1 MTLQRFVFLVLFLM
15 TVVGASAQQSREEL
29 QKKEQELKKELS
41 DLNRQLSETQKN
53 KKLSLNELALIKR
66 KVAMREELVKGINNQ
81 INDLDN
87 TIYLNEM
94 DIYRLRKELDTLRLK
109 YAKSIVFA
117 YKNRGSYEYLNFLFS
132 ARSFND
138 AIKRMTYLKSYR
150 QNRETQAVAIAQSR
164 AMLTQKVDVL
174 NNNKKERVVTLTTQ
188 SQQLKVLQ
196 EDKKAQ
202 DKVVAQLKGQESAIA
217 KQIKDKEKQR
227 VRMQQAVMAIIK
239 REIDEAARKEKIA
252 KQKAADDAKKNAAAA
267 AAKNNNNTDNSAKNN
282 TAANNAAKNNTA
294 VNTAK
299 NNEPIVL
306 AKSGSRPYS
315 PFESTEE
322 GRETSMHF
330 EQNKGRLPWP
340 VDRGNVFIE
349 FGVSTVPGTKLT
361 QKSDGIHIALPEG
374 SVVKS
379 IADGEV
385 SYVGEVNGDQVVM
398 VRHGKYFTVYQQ
410 LSSASVSVGRVVKA
424 GSAIGRSGKS
434 IDGEGSIIFTI
445 NNERGVPLNPDQWLR
460 PRR

>member
-1 MTLQRFVFLVLFLM
+1 MSMQRLVFLVLFTLLF
-15 TVVGASAQQSREEL
+15 VGASAQQSREEL

-66 KVAMREELVKGINNQ
+66 KVAKREELVRGINNQ
-81 INDLDN
+81 INELDN

-94 DIYRLRKELDTLRLK
+94 DIYRLRKELDTLKLK

-117 YKNRGSYEYLNFLFS
+117 YKSRGSYEYLNFLFS
-132 ARSFND
+132 ARNFND
-138 AIKRMTYLKSYR
+138 AIKRMAYLKSYR
-150 QNRETQAVAIAQSR
+150 QNRETQAVAISQSR

-174 NNNKKERVVTLTTQ
+174 NSNKKERLVTLSAQ
-188 SQQLKVLQ
+188 SEQLKVLQ

-202 DKVVAQLKGQESAIA
+202 DKVVAQLKGQESVIA

-239 REIDEAARKEKIA
+239 REIEEAARKDKIA
-252 KQKAADDAKKNAAAA
+252 KQKAIDDAKKNAAAA
-267 AAKNNNNTDNSAKNN
+267 TAKNN
-282 TAANNAAKNNTA
+282 TADNAVKNNTA
-294 VNTAK
+294 ATNSAK

-306 AKSGSRPYS
+306 AKAGSRPYS

-349 FGVSTVPGTKLT
+349 FGVSTVPGTKLK
-361 QKSDGIHIALPEG
+361 QNSDGIHIALPEG
-374 SVVKS
+374 SAVKS

-410 LSSASVSVGRVVKA
+410 LSSASVSVGREVKA
-424 GSAIGRSGKS
+424 GSMLGRSGKS

>member
-1 MTLQRFVFLVLFLM
+1 MLMTLQRFVFLVLFLM

-66 KVAMREELVKGINNQ
+66 KVSKREELVRGINKQ
-81 INDLDN
+81 INELDN

-94 DIYRLRKELDTLRLK
+94 DIYRLRKELDTLKLK

-117 YKNRGSYEYLNFLFS
+117 YKSRGSYEYLNFLFS
-132 ARSFND
+132 ARNFND
-138 AIKRMTYLKSYR
+138 AIKRMAYLKSYR
-150 QNRETQAVAIAQSR
+150 QNRETQAIAIAQSR

-174 NNNKKERVVTLTTQ
+174 NSNKKERMVTLTTQ
-188 SQQLKVLQ
+188 SEQLKVLQ

-202 DKVVAQLKGQESAIA
+202 DKVVAKLKGQESAIA

-239 REIDEAARKEKIA
+239 REIDEAARKDRIA
-252 KQKAADDAKKNAAAA
+252 KQKAIDDAKKKAGAST
-267 AAKNNNNTDNSAKNN
+267 AKNNASD
-282 TAANNAAKNNTA
+282 NAAKNNTST
-294 VNTAK
+294 NSAK

-306 AKSGSRPYS
+306 AKVGSRPYS

-322 GRETSMHF
+322 GRETSIHF
-330 EQNKGRLPWP
+330 EQNRGRLPWP

-374 SVVKS
+374 SAVKS

-410 LSSASVSVGRVVKA
+410 LSSASVSVGKEVKA
-424 GSAIGRSGKS
+424 GSMLGRSGKS

>member
-66 KVAMREELVKGINNQ
+66 KVAKREELVRGINNQ
-81 INDLDN
+81 INELDN
-87 TIYLNEM
+87 TIFTNEV
-94 DIYRLRKELDTLRLK
+94 DIYRLRKELDTLKLK

-117 YKNRGSYEYLNFLFS
+117 YKSRGSYEYLNFLFS
-132 ARSFND
+132 ARNFND
-138 AIKRMTYLKSYR
+138 AIKRMAYLKSYR
-150 QNRETQAVAIAQSR
+150 QNRETQAIAIAQSR
-164 AMLTQKVDVL
+164 TMLTQKVDVL
-174 NNNKKERVVTLTTQ
+174 NSNKKERMVTLTAQ
-188 SQQLKVLQ
+188 SEQLKVLQ

-239 REIDEAARKEKIA
+239 REIEEAARKEKIA
-252 KQKAADDAKKNAAAA
+252 KQKAIDDAKKNAAAA
-267 AAKNNNNTDNSAKNN
+267 TPKNNTTDNSAKNN
-282 TAANNAAKNNTA
+282 TAANS
-294 VNTAK
+294 AK

-306 AKSGSRPYS
+306 TKAGSRPYS

-374 SVVKS
+374 SAVKS

-410 LSSASVSVGRVVKA
+410 LSSASVSVGKVVKA
-424 GSAIGRSGKS
+424 GSMIGRSGKS

-460 PRR
+460 ARR

>member
-66 KVAMREELVKGINNQ
+66 KVSKREELVRGINKQ
-81 INDLDN
+81 INELDN

-94 DIYRLRKELDTLRLK
+94 DIYRLRKELDTLKLK

-117 YKNRGSYEYLNFLFS
+117 YKSRGSYEYLNFLFS
-132 ARSFND
+132 ARNFND
-138 AIKRMTYLKSYR
+138 AIKRMAYLKSYR
-150 QNRETQAVAIAQSR
+150 QNREIQAIAIAQSR

-174 NNNKKERVVTLTTQ
+174 NSNKKERMVTLTTQ
-188 SQQLKVLQ
+188 SEQLKVLQ

-202 DKVVAQLKGQESAIA
+202 DKVVAKLKGQESAIA

-239 REIDEAARKEKIA
+239 REIDEAARKDRIA
-252 KQKAADDAKKNAAAA
+252 KQKAIDDAKKKAGAST
-267 AAKNNNNTDNSAKNN
+267 AKNNNNDNSEKNN
-282 TAANNAAKNNTA
+282 TAANS
-294 VNTAK
+294 AK

-306 AKSGSRPYS
+306 AKVGSRPYS

-322 GRETSMHF
+322 GRETSIHF
-330 EQNKGRLPWP
+330 EQNRGRLPWP

-374 SVVKS
+374 SAVKS

-410 LSSASVSVGRVVKA
+410 LSSASVSVGKEVKA
-424 GSAIGRSGKS
+424 GSMLGRSGKS

>member
-66 KVAMREELVKGINNQ
+66 KVSKREELVRGINKQ
-81 INDLDN
+81 INELDN

-94 DIYRLRKELDTLRLK
+94 DIYRLRKELDTLKLK

-117 YKNRGSYEYLNFLFS
+117 YKSRGSYEYLNFLFS
-132 ARSFND
+132 ARNFND
-138 AIKRMTYLKSYR
+138 AIKRMAYLKSYR
-150 QNRETQAVAIAQSR
+150 QNREIQAIAIAQSR

-174 NNNKKERVVTLTTQ
+174 NSNKKERMVTLTTQ
-188 SQQLKVLQ
+188 SEQLKVLQ

-202 DKVVAQLKGQESAIA
+202 DKVVAKLKGQESAIA

-239 REIDEAARKEKIA
+239 REIDEAARKDRIA
-252 KQKAADDAKKNAAAA
+252 KQKAIDDAKKKAGAST
-267 AAKNNNNTDNSAKNN
+267 AK
-282 TAANNAAKNNTA
+282 NNAAKNNTST
-294 VNTAK
+294 NSAK

-306 AKSGSRPYS
+306 AKVGSRPYS

-322 GRETSMHF
+322 GRETSIHF
-330 EQNKGRLPWP
+330 EQNRGRLPWP

-374 SVVKS
+374 SAVKS

-410 LSSASVSVGRVVKA
+410 LSSASVSVGKEVKA
-424 GSAIGRSGKS
+424 GSMLGRSGKS

>member
-1 MTLQRFVFLVLFLM
+1 MLMTLQRFIFLVLFLM
-15 TVVGASAQQSREEL
+15 TVAGASAQQSREEL

-66 KVAMREELVKGINNQ
+66 KVAKREELVRGINNQ
-81 INDLDN
+81 INELDN
-87 TIYLNEM
+87 TIYLNEL
-94 DIYRLRKELDTLRLK
+94 DIYRLRKELDTLKLK

-117 YKNRGSYEYLNFLFS
+117 YKSRGSYEYLNFLFS
-132 ARSFND
+132 ARNFND
-138 AIKRMTYLKSYR
+138 AVKRMAYLKSYR
-150 QNRETQAVAIAQSR
+150 QNRETQAISIAQSR
-164 AMLTQKVDVL
+164 VMLTQKVDVL
-174 NNNKKERVVTLTTQ
+174 NSNKKERLVTLTAQ
-188 SQQLKVLQ
+188 SEQLKVLQ

-202 DKVVAQLKGQESAIA
+202 DKVVAQLKGQESVIA

-239 REIDEAARKEKIA
+239 REIDEAARKDRIA
-252 KQKAADDAKKNAAAA
+252 KQKAIDDAKKNAAASGS
-267 AAKNNNNTDNSAKNN
+267 KNNTSDNSVKNN
-282 TAANNAAKNNTA
+282 TAANS
-294 VNTAK
+294 AK

-306 AKSGSRPYS
+306 AKAGSRPYS

-330 EQNKGRLPWP
+330 EQNRGRLPWP

-349 FGVSTVPGTKLT
+349 FGVSTVPGTKLK
-361 QKSDGIHIALPEG
+361 QNSDGIHIALPEG
-374 SVVKS
+374 SAVKS

-410 LSSASVSVGRVVKA
+410 LSSASVSVGKEVKA
-424 GSAIGRSGKS
+424 GSMLGRSGKS

>member
-66 KVAMREELVKGINNQ
+66 KVAKREELVRGINNQ
-81 INDLDN
+81 INELDN

-94 DIYRLRKELDTLRLK
+94 DIYRLRKELDTLKLK

-117 YKNRGSYEYLNFLFS
+117 YKSRGSYEYLNFLFS
-132 ARSFND
+132 ARNFND
-138 AIKRMTYLKSYR
+138 AVKRMAYLKSYR

-164 AMLTQKVDVL
+164 NMLTQKVDVL
-174 NNNKKERVVTLTTQ
+174 NSNKKERMVTLTAQ
-188 SQQLKVLQ
+188 SEQLKVLQ

-202 DKVVAQLKGQESAIA
+202 DKVVAQLKGQESVIA

-239 REIDEAARKEKIA
+239 REIDEAARKDRIA
-252 KQKAADDAKKNAAAA
+252 KQKAIDDAKKNAAASA
-267 AAKNNNNTDNSAKNN
+267 SKNNNTDNSTKNNSAVNNAKND
-282 TAANNAAKNNTA
+282 
-294 VNTAK
+294 
-299 NNEPIVL
+299 EPIVL
-306 AKSGSRPYS
+306 AKAGSRPYS

-322 GRETSMHF
+322 GRETSIHF

-349 FGVSTVPGTKLT
+349 FGVSTVPGTKLK
-361 QKSDGIHIALPEG
+361 QNSDGIHIALPEG
-374 SVVKS
+374 SAVKS

-410 LSSASVSVGRVVKA
+410 LSSASVSVGREVKA
-424 GSAIGRSGKS
+424 GSMLGRSGKS

>member
-1 MTLQRFVFLVLFLM
+1 MTLQRFIFLVAFLI
-15 TVVGASAQQSREEL
+15 TVTGASAQQSREEL

-66 KVAMREELVKGINNQ
+66 KVAKREELVRGINNQ
-81 INDLDN
+81 INELDN
-87 TIYLNEM
+87 TIHLNEM
-94 DIYRLRKELDTLRLK
+94 DIYRLRKELDTLKLK

-117 YKNRGSYEYLNFLFS
+117 YKSRGSYEYLNFLFS
-132 ARSFND
+132 ARNFND
-138 AIKRMTYLKSYR
+138 AIKRMAYLKSYR
-150 QNRETQAVAIAQSR
+150 QNRETQAIAIAQSR

-174 NNNKKERVVTLTTQ
+174 NSNKKERLVTLTAQ
-188 SQQLKVLQ
+188 SEQLKVLQ

-239 REIDEAARKEKIA
+239 REIEEAARKDKIA
-252 KQKAADDAKKNAAAA
+252 KQKAIDDAKKNAAAA
-267 AAKNNNNTDNSAKNN
+267 TAKNN
-282 TAANNAAKNNTA
+282 TSDNSVKNNTA
-294 VNTAK
+294 VNSAK

-306 AKSGSRPYS
+306 AKADSRPYS

-374 SVVKS
+374 SAVKS

-410 LSSASVSVGRVVKA
+410 LSSASVSVGKEVKA
-424 GSAIGRSGKS
+424 GSMLGRSGKS

>member
-1 MTLQRFVFLVLFLM
+1 MLMTLQRFTFLVLFLM
-15 TVVGASAQQSREEL
+15 TVAGASAQQSREEL

-66 KVAMREELVKGINNQ
+66 KVAKREELVRSINNQ
-81 INDLDN
+81 INELDN

-94 DIYRLRKELDTLRLK
+94 DIYRLRKELDTLKLK

-117 YKNRGSYEYLNFLFS
+117 YKSRGSYEYLNFLFS
-132 ARSFND
+132 ARNFND
-138 AIKRMTYLKSYR
+138 AIKRMAYLKSYR
-150 QNRETQAVAIAQSR
+150 QNRETQAIAIAQSR
-164 AMLTQKVDVL
+164 NMLTQKVDVL
-174 NNNKKERVVTLTTQ
+174 NSNKKERMVTLTAQ
-188 SQQLKVLQ
+188 SEQLKVLQ

-227 VRMQQAVMAIIK
+227 VRMQQAQMAIIK
-239 REIDEAARKEKIA
+239 REIDEAARKDRIA
-252 KQKAADDAKKNAAAA
+252 KQKAIDDAKKNAAAA
-267 AAKNNNNTDNSAKNN
+267 TAKNNTSDNSAKNN
-282 TAANNAAKNNTA
+282 TAANS
-294 VNTAK
+294 AK

-306 AKSGSRPYS
+306 AKAGSRPYS

-410 LSSASVSVGRVVKA
+410 LSSASVSVGREVKA
-424 GSAIGRSGKS
+424 GSTLGRSGKS

>member
-1 MTLQRFVFLVLFLM
+1 MSMQRFVFLVLFTLLS
-15 TVVGASAQQSREEL
+15 VGALAQQSREEL

-66 KVAMREELVKGINNQ
+66 KVAKREELVRGINNQ
-81 INDLDN
+81 INELDN

-94 DIYRLRKELDTLRLK
+94 DIYRLRKELDTLKLK

-117 YKNRGSYEYLNFLFS
+117 YKSRGSYEYLNFLFS
-132 ARSFND
+132 ARNFND
-138 AIKRMTYLKSYR
+138 AIKRMAYLKSYR
-150 QNRETQAVAIAQSR
+150 QNRETQAVAISQSR

-174 NNNKKERVVTLTTQ
+174 NSNKKERLVTLSAQ
-188 SQQLKVLQ
+188 SEQLKVLQ

-202 DKVVAQLKGQESAIA
+202 DKVVAQLKGQESVIA

-239 REIDEAARKEKIA
+239 REIEEAARKDKIA
-252 KQKAADDAKKNAAAA
+252 KQKAIDDAKKNAAAA
-267 AAKNNNNTDNSAKNN
+267 TPKNN
-282 TAANNAAKNNTA
+282 TSDNAVKNNTA
-294 VNTAK
+294 VTNSAK

-306 AKSGSRPYS
+306 AKAGSRPYS

-322 GRETSMHF
+322 GIETSMHF
-330 EQNKGRLPWP
+330 EQNRGRLPWP

-349 FGVSTVPGTKLT
+349 FGVSTVPGTKLK
-361 QKSDGIHIALPEG
+361 QNSDGIHIALPEG
-374 SVVKS
+374 SAVKS
-379 IADGEV
+379 VADGEV

-410 LSSASVSVGRVVKA
+410 LSSASVSVGKEVKA
-424 GSAIGRSGKS
+424 GSMIGRSGKS
-434 IDGEGSIIFTI
+434 IDGEGCIIFTI

>member
-15 TVVGASAQQSREEL
+15 TVVGTSAQQSREEL

-66 KVAMREELVKGINNQ
+66 KVAKREELVRGINNQ
-81 INDLDN
+81 INELDN

-94 DIYRLRKELDTLRLK
+94 DIYRLRKELDTLKLK

-117 YKNRGSYEYLNFLFS
+117 YKSRGSYEYLNFLFS
-132 ARSFND
+132 ARNFND
-138 AIKRMTYLKSYR
+138 AVKRMAYLKSYR
-150 QNRETQAVAIAQSR
+150 QNRETQAIAISQSR
-164 AMLTQKVDVL
+164 TMLTQKVDVL
-174 NNNKKERVVTLTTQ
+174 NSNKKERMVTLTAQ
-188 SQQLKVLQ
+188 SEQLKVLQ

-202 DKVVAQLKGQESAIA
+202 DKVVAQLKGQESVIA

-239 REIDEAARKEKIA
+239 REIDEAARKDRIA
-252 KQKAADDAKKNAAAA
+252 KQKAIDDAKKNAAASA
-267 AAKNNNNTDNSAKNN
+267 SKNNNNDNAAKNN
-282 TAANNAAKNNTA
+282 TAANS
-294 VNTAK
+294 AK

-306 AKSGSRPYS
+306 AKAGSRPYS

-330 EQNKGRLPWP
+330 EQNRGRLPWP

-349 FGVSTVPGTKLT
+349 FGVSTVPGTKLK
-361 QKSDGIHIALPEG
+361 QNSDGIHIALPEG
-374 SVVKS
+374 SAVKS

-410 LSSASVSVGRVVKA
+410 LSSASVSVGKEVKA
-424 GSAIGRSGKS
+424 GSMLGRSGKS

>member
-66 KVAMREELVKGINNQ
+66 KVAKREELVRSINNQ
-81 INDLDN
+81 INELDN

-94 DIYRLRKELDTLRLK
+94 DIYRLRKELDTLKLK

-117 YKNRGSYEYLNFLFS
+117 YKSRGSYEYLNFLFS
-132 ARSFND
+132 ARNFND
-138 AIKRMTYLKSYR
+138 AIKRMAYLKSYR
-150 QNRETQAVAIAQSR
+150 QNRETQAIAIAQSR

-174 NNNKKERVVTLTTQ
+174 NSNKKERLVTLSAQ
-188 SQQLKVLQ
+188 SEQLKVLQ

-227 VRMQQAVMAIIK
+227 LRMQQAVMAIIK
-239 REIDEAARKEKIA
+239 REIEEAARKDRIA
-252 KQKAADDAKKNAAAA
+252 KQKAIDDAKKNAAASA
-267 AAKNNNNTDNSAKNN
+267 SKNNNND
-282 TAANNAAKNNTA
+282 NAAKNSTA
-294 VNTAK
+294 VNSAK

-306 AKSGSRPYS
+306 AKAGSRPYS

-410 LSSASVSVGRVVKA
+410 LSSASVSVGREVKA
-424 GSAIGRSGKS
+424 GSTLGRSGKS

>member
-150 QNRETQAVAIAQSR
+150 QNRETQAIAIAQSR

-174 NNNKKERVVTLTTQ
+174 NNNKKERVVTLTAQ

-252 KQKAADDAKKNAAAA
+252 KQKAIDDAKKNAAAA
-267 AAKNNNNTDNSAKNN
+267 TAKNNTNTDNSAKNN
-282 TAANNAAKNNTA
+282 TA
-294 VNTAK
+294 VNSAK

-306 AKSGSRPYS
+306 TKSGSRPYS

-410 LSSASVSVGRVVKA
+410 LSSASVSVGKVVKA
-424 GSAIGRSGKS
+424 GSMIGRSGKS

-460 PRR
+460 ARR

>member
-1 MTLQRFVFLVLFLM
+1 MPLQRFVFLVLFLM
-15 TVVGASAQQSREEL
+15 TVAGASAQQSREEL

-66 KVAMREELVKGINNQ
+66 KVAKREELVRGINNQ
-81 INDLDN
+81 INELDN
-87 TIYLNEM
+87 TIYLNEL
-94 DIYRLRKELDTLRLK
+94 DIYRLRKELDTLKLK

-117 YKNRGSYEYLNFLFS
+117 YKSRGSYEYLNFLFS
-132 ARSFND
+132 ARNFND
-138 AIKRMTYLKSYR
+138 AVKRMAYLKSYR
-150 QNRETQAVAIAQSR
+150 QNRETQAIAIAQSR
-164 AMLTQKVDVL
+164 TMLTQKVDVL
-174 NNNKKERVVTLTTQ
+174 NSNKKERMVTLTAQ
-188 SQQLKVLQ
+188 SEQLKVLQ

-202 DKVVAQLKGQESAIA
+202 DKVVAQLKGQESVIA

-239 REIDEAARKEKIA
+239 REIDEAARKDRIA
-252 KQKAADDAKKNAAAA
+252 KQKAIDDAKKNTAASASKNNSTDNTVKNNAAA
-267 AAKNNNNTDNSAKNN
+267 NSAKND
-282 TAANNAAKNNTA
+282 
-294 VNTAK
+294 
-299 NNEPIVL
+299 EPIVL
-306 AKSGSRPYS
+306 AKAGSRPYS

-349 FGVSTVPGTKLT
+349 FGVSTVPGTKLK
-361 QKSDGIHIALPEG
+361 QNSDGIHIALPEG
-374 SVVKS
+374 SAVKS

-410 LSSASVSVGRVVKA
+410 LSSASVSVGKEVKA
-424 GSAIGRSGKS
+424 GSMLGRSGKS

>member
-1 MTLQRFVFLVLFLM
+1 MTLQRFIFLVAFLI
-15 TVVGASAQQSREEL
+15 TVTGAFAQQSREEL

-66 KVAMREELVKGINNQ
+66 KVAKREELVRGIYNQ
-81 INDLDN
+81 INELDN
-87 TIYLNEM
+87 TIHLNEM
-94 DIYRLRKELDTLRLK
+94 DIYRLRKELDTLKLK

-117 YKNRGSYEYLNFLFS
+117 YKSRGSYEYLNFLFS
-132 ARSFND
+132 ARNFND
-138 AIKRMTYLKSYR
+138 AIKRMAYLKSYR
-150 QNRETQAVAIAQSR
+150 QNRETQAIAIAQSR

-174 NNNKKERVVTLTTQ
+174 NSNKKERLVTLTAQ
-188 SQQLKVLQ
+188 SEQLKVLQ

-239 REIDEAARKEKIA
+239 REIDEAARKDRIA
-252 KQKAADDAKKNAAAA
+252 KQKAIDDAKKNAAAA
-267 AAKNNNNTDNSAKNN
+267 TAKNN
-282 TAANNAAKNNTA
+282 TSDNSVKNNTA
-294 VNTAK
+294 VNSAK

-306 AKSGSRPYS
+306 AKADSRPYS

-374 SVVKS
+374 SAVKS

-410 LSSASVSVGRVVKA
+410 LSSASVSVGKEVKA
-424 GSAIGRSGKS
+424 GSMLGRSGKS

>member
-1 MTLQRFVFLVLFLM
+1 MSMQRFVFLVLFTLSF
-15 TVVGASAQQSREEL
+15 VGASAQQSREEL

-66 KVAMREELVKGINNQ
+66 KVAKREELVRGINNQ
-81 INDLDN
+81 INELDN

-94 DIYRLRKELDTLRLK
+94 DIYRLRKELDTLKLK

-117 YKNRGSYEYLNFLFS
+117 YKSRGSYEYLNFLFS
-132 ARSFND
+132 ARNFND
-138 AIKRMTYLKSYR
+138 AIKRMAYLKSYR
-150 QNRETQAVAIAQSR
+150 QNRETQAVAISQSR

-174 NNNKKERVVTLTTQ
+174 NSNKKERLVTLSAQ
-188 SQQLKVLQ
+188 SEQLKVLQ

-202 DKVVAQLKGQESAIA
+202 DKVVAQLKGQESVIA

-239 REIDEAARKEKIA
+239 REIEEAARKDKIA
-252 KQKAADDAKKNAAAA
+252 KQKAIDDAKKNAAAA
-267 AAKNNNNTDNSAKNN
+267 TAKNN
-282 TAANNAAKNNTA
+282 TADNAVKNNTA
-294 VNTAK
+294 ATNNAK

-306 AKSGSRPYS
+306 AKAGSRPYS

-330 EQNKGRLPWP
+330 EQNRGRLPWP

-349 FGVSTVPGTKLT
+349 FGVSTVPGTKLK
-361 QKSDGIHIALPEG
+361 QNSDGIHIALPEG
-374 SVVKS
+374 SAVKS
-379 IADGEV
+379 VADGEV

-410 LSSASVSVGRVVKA
+410 LSSASVSVGKEVKA
-424 GSAIGRSGKS
+424 GSMLGRSGKS

>member
-1 MTLQRFVFLVLFLM
+1 MTLRRFVFLVLFLM
-15 TVVGASAQQSREEL
+15 TVVSASAQQSREEL

-150 QNRETQAVAIAQSR
+150 QNRETQAIAIAQSR

-174 NNNKKERVVTLTTQ
+174 NTNKKERVVTLTAQ

-252 KQKAADDAKKNAAAA
+252 KQKAIDDAKKNAAAA
-267 AAKNNNNTDNSAKNN
+267 TAKNNTNTDNSAKNN
-282 TAANNAAKNNTA
+282 TA
-294 VNTAK
+294 VNSAK

-306 AKSGSRPYS
+306 TKSGSRPYS

-410 LSSASVSVGRVVKA
+410 LSSASVSVGKVVKA

>member
-1 MTLQRFVFLVLFLM
+1 MLMTLQRFVFLVLFLM

-66 KVAMREELVKGINNQ
+66 KVAKREELVRGISNQ
-81 INDLDN
+81 INELDN

-94 DIYRLRKELDTLRLK
+94 DIYRLRKELDTLKLK

-117 YKNRGSYEYLNFLFS
+117 YKSRGSYEYLNFLFS
-132 ARSFND
+132 ARNFND
-138 AIKRMTYLKSYR
+138 AVKRMAYLKSYR

-164 AMLTQKVDVL
+164 NMLTQKVDVL
-174 NNNKKERVVTLTTQ
+174 NSNKKERMVTLTAQ
-188 SQQLKVLQ
+188 SEQLKVLQ

-202 DKVVAQLKGQESAIA
+202 DKVVAQLKGQESVIA

-239 REIDEAARKEKIA
+239 REIDEAARKDRIA
-252 KQKAADDAKKNAAAA
+252 KQKALDDAKKNAATSS
-267 AAKNNNNTDNSAKNN
+267 AKNNAADNSAKNN
-282 TAANNAAKNNTA
+282 TAANNAKND
-294 VNTAK
+294 
-299 NNEPIVL
+299 EPIVL
-306 AKSGSRPYS
+306 AKAGSRPYS

-349 FGVSTVPGTKLT
+349 FGVSTVPGTKLK
-361 QKSDGIHIALPEG
+361 QNSDGIHIALPEG
-374 SVVKS
+374 SAVKS

-410 LSSASVSVGRVVKA
+410 LSSASVSVGREVKA
-424 GSAIGRSGKS
+424 GSMLGRSGKS

>member
-1 MTLQRFVFLVLFLM
+1 MLMTLQRFIFLVLFLM
-15 TVVGASAQQSREEL
+15 TVAGASAQQSREEL

-66 KVAMREELVKGINNQ
+66 KVAKREELVRGINNQ
-81 INDLDN
+81 INELDN
-87 TIYLNEM
+87 TIYLNEL
-94 DIYRLRKELDTLRLK
+94 DIYRLRKELDTLKLK

-117 YKNRGSYEYLNFLFS
+117 YKSRGSYEYLNFLFS
-132 ARSFND
+132 ARNFND
-138 AIKRMTYLKSYR
+138 AVKRMAYLKSYR
-150 QNRETQAVAIAQSR
+150 QNRETQAIAIAQSR
-164 AMLTQKVDVL
+164 VMLTQKVDVL
-174 NNNKKERVVTLTTQ
+174 NSNKKERLVTLTAQ
-188 SQQLKVLQ
+188 SEQLKVLQ

-202 DKVVAQLKGQESAIA
+202 DKVVAQLKGQESVIA

-239 REIDEAARKEKIA
+239 REIDEAARKDRIA
-252 KQKAADDAKKNAAAA
+252 KQKAIDDAKKNAAASGS
-267 AAKNNNNTDNSAKNN
+267 KNNTSDNSAKNN
-282 TAANNAAKNNTA
+282 TAANS
-294 VNTAK
+294 AK

-306 AKSGSRPYS
+306 AKAGSRPYS

-330 EQNKGRLPWP
+330 EQNRGRLPWP

-349 FGVSTVPGTKLT
+349 FGVSTVPGTKLK
-361 QKSDGIHIALPEG
+361 QNSDGIHIALPEG
-374 SVVKS
+374 SAVKS

-410 LSSASVSVGRVVKA
+410 LSSASVSVGKEVKA
-424 GSAIGRSGKS
+424 GSMLGRSGKS

>member
-1 MTLQRFVFLVLFLM
+1 MLMTLQRFTFLVLFLM
-15 TVVGASAQQSREEL
+15 TVAGASAQQSREEL

-66 KVAMREELVKGINNQ
+66 KVAKREELVRSINNQ
-81 INDLDN
+81 INELDN

-94 DIYRLRKELDTLRLK
+94 DIYRLRKELDTLKLK

-117 YKNRGSYEYLNFLFS
+117 YKSRGSYEYLNFLFS
-132 ARSFND
+132 ARNFND
-138 AIKRMTYLKSYR
+138 AIKRMAYLKSYR
-150 QNRETQAVAIAQSR
+150 QNRETQAIAIAQSR
-164 AMLTQKVDVL
+164 NMLTQKVDVL
-174 NNNKKERVVTLTTQ
+174 NSNKKERMVTLTAQ
-188 SQQLKVLQ
+188 SEQLKVLQ

-239 REIDEAARKEKIA
+239 REIDEAARKDRIA
-252 KQKAADDAKKNAAAA
+252 KQKAIDDAKKNAAAA
-267 AAKNNNNTDNSAKNN
+267 TAKNNASDNSAKNN
-282 TAANNAAKNNTA
+282 TAANS
-294 VNTAK
+294 AK

-306 AKSGSRPYS
+306 AKAGSRPYS

-410 LSSASVSVGRVVKA
+410 LSSASVSVGREVKA
-424 GSAIGRSGKS
+424 GSTLGRSGKS

>member
-1 MTLQRFVFLVLFLM
+1 MPLQRFVFLVLFLM
-15 TVVGASAQQSREEL
+15 TVAVASAQQSREEL

-66 KVAMREELVKGINNQ
+66 KVAKREELVRGINNQ
-81 INDLDN
+81 INELDN
-87 TIYLNEM
+87 TIYLNEL
-94 DIYRLRKELDTLRLK
+94 DIYRLRKELDTLKLK

-117 YKNRGSYEYLNFLFS
+117 YKSRGSYEYLNFLFS
-132 ARSFND
+132 ARNFND
-138 AIKRMTYLKSYR
+138 AVKRMAYLKSYR

-164 AMLTQKVDVL
+164 TMLTQKVDVL
-174 NNNKKERVVTLTTQ
+174 NTNKKERMVTLTAQ
-188 SQQLKVLQ
+188 SEQLKVLQ

-202 DKVVAQLKGQESAIA
+202 DKVVAQLKGQESVIA

-239 REIDEAARKEKIA
+239 REIDEAARKDRIA
-252 KQKAADDAKKNAAAA
+252 KQKAIDDAKKNTAASAS
-267 AAKNNNNTDNSAKNN
+267 KNNNTDNTVKNNAAANSAKND
-282 TAANNAAKNNTA
+282 
-294 VNTAK
+294 
-299 NNEPIVL
+299 EPIVL
-306 AKSGSRPYS
+306 AKAGSRPYS

-349 FGVSTVPGTKLT
+349 FGVSTVPGTKLK
-361 QKSDGIHIALPEG
+361 QNSDGIHIALPEG
-374 SVVKS
+374 SAVKS

-410 LSSASVSVGRVVKA
+410 LSSASVSVGKEVKA
-424 GSAIGRSGKS
+424 GSMLGRSGKS

>member
-1 MTLQRFVFLVLFLM
+1 MTLQRLFFLALFTLL
-15 TVVGASAQQSREEL
+15 VVGASAQQSREEL

-53 KKLSLNELALIKR
+53 KKLSLSELALIKR
-66 KVAMREELVKGINNQ
+66 KVAKREELVRGINNQ

-94 DIYRLRKELDTLRLK
+94 DIYRLRKELDTLKLK

-117 YKNRGSYEYLNFLFS
+117 YKSRGSYEYLNFLFS
-132 ARSFND
+132 ARNFND
-138 AIKRMTYLKSYR
+138 AIKRMAYLKSYR
-150 QNRETQAVAIAQSR
+150 QNRETQAIAIAQSR
-164 AMLTQKVDVL
+164 VMLTQKVDVL
-174 NNNKKERVVTLTTQ
+174 NTNKKERLITLNTQ
-188 SQQLKVLQ
+188 SEQLKVLQ

-202 DKVVAQLKGQESAIA
+202 DKVVAQLKGQESVIA
-217 KQIKDKEKQR
+217 KQIKDREKQR

-239 REIDEAARKEKIA
+239 REIEEAARKDRIA
-252 KQKAADDAKKNAAAA
+252 KQKALDDAKKNAAT
-267 AAKNNNNTDNSAKNN
+267 NTAKNN
-282 TAANNAAKNNTA
+282 TTDNTIKNNTA
-294 VNTAK
+294 VNSAK

-306 AKSGSRPYS
+306 AKAGSRPYS

-322 GRETSMHF
+322 GIETSMHF
-330 EQNKGRLPWP
+330 EQNRGRLPWP
-340 VDRGNVFIE
+340 VDKGNVFIE
-349 FGVSTVPGTKLT
+349 FGISTVPGTKL
-361 QKSDGIHIALPEG
+361 QQNSDGIHIALPEG
-374 SVVKS
+374 SAVKS

-398 VRHGKYFTVYQQ
+398 VRHGKYFTVYRQ
-410 LSSASVSVGRVVKA
+410 LSSASVSVGREVKA
-424 GSAIGRSGKS
+424 GSMLGRSGKS

>member
-15 TVVGASAQQSREEL
+15 TMVSASAQQQSREEL

-150 QNRETQAVAIAQSR
+150 QNRETQAIAIAQSR

-174 NNNKKERVVTLTTQ
+174 NTNKKERVVTLTAQ

-252 KQKAADDAKKNAAAA
+252 KQKAIDDAKKNAAAA
-267 AAKNNNNTDNSAKNN
+267 TAKNNTNTDNSAKNN
-282 TAANNAAKNNTA
+282 TA
-294 VNTAK
+294 VNSAK

-306 AKSGSRPYS
+306 TKSGSRPYS

-410 LSSASVSVGRVVKA
+410 LSSASVSVGKVVKA

>member
-1 MTLQRFVFLVLFLM
+1 MSMQRFVFLVLFTLSF
-15 TVVGASAQQSREEL
+15 VGASAQQSREEL

-66 KVAMREELVKGINNQ
+66 KVAKREELVRGINNQ
-81 INDLDN
+81 INELDN

-94 DIYRLRKELDTLRLK
+94 DIYRLRKELDTLKLK

-117 YKNRGSYEYLNFLFS
+117 YKSRGSYEYLNFLFS
-132 ARSFND
+132 ARNFND
-138 AIKRMTYLKSYR
+138 AIKRMAYLKSYR
-150 QNRETQAVAIAQSR
+150 QNRETQAVAISQSR

-174 NNNKKERVVTLTTQ
+174 NSNKKERLVTLSAQ
-188 SQQLKVLQ
+188 SEQLKVLQ

-202 DKVVAQLKGQESAIA
+202 DKVVAQLKGQESVIA

-239 REIDEAARKEKIA
+239 REIEEAARKDKIA
-252 KQKAADDAKKNAAAA
+252 KQKAIDDAKKNAAAA
-267 AAKNNNNTDNSAKNN
+267 TAKNN
-282 TAANNAAKNNTA
+282 TADNAVKNNTA
-294 VNTAK
+294 ATSSAK

-306 AKSGSRPYS
+306 AKAGARPYS

-330 EQNKGRLPWP
+330 EQNRGRLPWP

-349 FGVSTVPGTKLT
+349 FGVSTVPGTKLK
-361 QKSDGIHIALPEG
+361 QNSDGIHIALPEG
-374 SVVKS
+374 SAVKS
-379 IADGEV
+379 VADGEV

-410 LSSASVSVGRVVKA
+410 LSSASVSVGKEVKA
-424 GSAIGRSGKS
+424 GSMLGRSGKS

>member
-15 TVVGASAQQSREEL
+15 SVVGASAQQSREEL
-29 QKKEQELKKELS
+29 QKKELELKKELS

-66 KVAMREELVKGINNQ
+66 KVAKREELVRGINKQ
-81 INDLDN
+81 INELDN

-94 DIYRLRKELDTLRLK
+94 DIYRLRKELDTLKLK

-117 YKNRGSYEYLNFLFS
+117 YKSRGSYEYLNFLFS
-132 ARSFND
+132 ARNFND
-138 AIKRMTYLKSYR
+138 AIKRMAYLKSYR
-150 QNRETQAVAIAQSR
+150 QNRETQAIAIAQSR
-164 AMLTQKVDVL
+164 NMLTQKVDVL
-174 NNNKKERVVTLTTQ
+174 NSNKKERMVTLTAQ
-188 SQQLKVLQ
+188 SEQLKVLQ

-239 REIDEAARKEKIA
+239 REIEEAARKDRIA
-252 KQKAADDAKKNAAAA
+252 KQKAIDDAKKNAAAVA
-267 AAKNNNNTDNSAKNN
+267 SKNNSTDNSAKNN
-282 TAANNAAKNNTA
+282 TAVNSGKND
-294 VNTAK
+294 
-299 NNEPIVL
+299 EPIVL
-306 AKSGSRPYS
+306 AKAGSRPYS

-410 LSSASVSVGRVVKA
+410 LSSASVSVGREVKA
-424 GSAIGRSGKS
+424 GSTLGRSGKS

>member
-66 KVAMREELVKGINNQ
+66 KVAKREELVRGINNQ
-81 INDLDN
+81 INELDN

-94 DIYRLRKELDTLRLK
+94 DIYRLRKELDTLKLK

-117 YKNRGSYEYLNFLFS
+117 YKSRGSYEYLNFLFS
-132 ARSFND
+132 ARNFND
-138 AIKRMTYLKSYR
+138 AVKRMAYLKSYR
-150 QNRETQAVAIAQSR
+150 QNRETQAIAISQSR
-164 AMLTQKVDVL
+164 TMLTQKVDVL
-174 NNNKKERVVTLTTQ
+174 NSNKKERMVTLTAQ
-188 SQQLKVLQ
+188 SEQLKVLQ

-202 DKVVAQLKGQESAIA
+202 DKVVAQLKGQESVIA

-239 REIDEAARKEKIA
+239 REIDEAARKDRIA
-252 KQKAADDAKKNAAAA
+252 KQKAIDDAKKNAAASA
-267 AAKNNNNTDNSAKNN
+267 SKNNTSDNSAKNN
-282 TAANNAAKNNTA
+282 TAANS
-294 VNTAK
+294 AK

-306 AKSGSRPYS
+306 AKAGSRPYS

-330 EQNKGRLPWP
+330 EQNRGRLPWP

-349 FGVSTVPGTKLT
+349 FGVSTVPGTKLK
-361 QKSDGIHIALPEG
+361 QNSDGIHIALPEG
-374 SVVKS
+374 SAVKS

-410 LSSASVSVGRVVKA
+410 LSSASVSVGKEVKA
-424 GSAIGRSGKS
+424 GSMLGRSGKS

>member
-1 MTLQRFVFLVLFLM
+1 MPLQRFVFLVLFLM
-15 TVVGASAQQSREEL
+15 TVAGASAQQSREEL

-66 KVAMREELVKGINNQ
+66 KVAKREELVRGINNQ
-81 INDLDN
+81 INELDN
-87 TIYLNEM
+87 TIYLNEL
-94 DIYRLRKELDTLRLK
+94 DIYRLRKELDTLKLK

-117 YKNRGSYEYLNFLFS
+117 YKSRGSYEYLNFLFS
-132 ARSFND
+132 ARNFND
-138 AIKRMTYLKSYR
+138 AVKRMAYLKSYR

-164 AMLTQKVDVL
+164 TMLTQKVDVL
-174 NNNKKERVVTLTTQ
+174 NSNKKERMVTLTAQ
-188 SQQLKVLQ
+188 SEQLKVLQ

-202 DKVVAQLKGQESAIA
+202 DKVVAQLKGQESVIA

-239 REIDEAARKEKIA
+239 REIDEAARKDRIA
-252 KQKAADDAKKNAAAA
+252 KQKAIDDAKKNAAASA
-267 AAKNNNNTDNSAKNN
+267 SKNNNTDNAVKNNAAANSAKND
-282 TAANNAAKNNTA
+282 
-294 VNTAK
+294 
-299 NNEPIVL
+299 EPIVL
-306 AKSGSRPYS
+306 AKAGSRPYS

-349 FGVSTVPGTKLT
+349 FGVSTVPGTKLK
-361 QKSDGIHIALPEG
+361 QNSDGIHIALPEG

-410 LSSASVSVGRVVKA
+410 LSSASVSVGKEVKA
-424 GSAIGRSGKS
+424 GSMLGRSGKS

>member
-1 MTLQRFVFLVLFLM
+1 MTLQRFIFLVLFLM
-15 TVVGASAQQSREEL
+15 TVAGASAQQSREEL
-29 QKKEQELKKELS
+29 QKKEQELKKELA
-41 DLNRQLSETQKN
+41 DLNKQLSETQKN

-66 KVAMREELVKGINNQ
+66 KVAKREELVRGINNQ
-81 INDLDN
+81 INELDN

-94 DIYRLRKELDTLRLK
+94 DIYRLRKELDTLKLK

-117 YKNRGSYEYLNFLFS
+117 YKSRGSYEYLNFLFS
-132 ARSFND
+132 ARNFND
-138 AIKRMTYLKSYR
+138 AVKRMAYLKSYR
-150 QNRETQAVAIAQSR
+150 QNRETQAIAIAQSR
-164 AMLTQKVDVL
+164 TMLTQKVDVL
-174 NNNKKERVVTLTTQ
+174 NSNKKERMVTLTAQ
-188 SQQLKVLQ
+188 SEQLKVLQ

-202 DKVVAQLKGQESAIA
+202 DKVVAQLKGQESVIA

-239 REIDEAARKEKIA
+239 REIDEAARKDRIA
-252 KQKAADDAKKNAAAA
+252 KQKAIDDAKKNAAASTSKNNTTDNT
-267 AAKNNNNTDNSAKNN
+267 AKNNA
-282 TAANNAAKNNTA
+282 AANS
-294 VNTAK
+294 AK

-306 AKSGSRPYS
+306 AKAGSRPYS

-330 EQNKGRLPWP
+330 EQNRGRLPWP

-349 FGVSTVPGTKLT
+349 FGVSTVPGTKLK
-361 QKSDGIHIALPEG
+361 QNSDGIHIALPEG
-374 SVVKS
+374 SAVKS

-410 LSSASVSVGRVVKA
+410 LSSASVTVGREVKA
-424 GSAIGRSGKS
+424 GSMLGRSGKS

-445 NNERGVPLNPDQWLR
+445 NNERGVPLNPEQWLR

>member
-1 MTLQRFVFLVLFLM
+1 
-15 TVVGASAQQSREEL
+15 
-29 QKKEQELKKELS
+29 
-41 DLNRQLSETQKN
+41 
-53 KKLSLNELALIKR
+53 
-66 KVAMREELVKGINNQ
+66 
-81 INDLDN
+81 
-87 TIYLNEM
+87 
-94 DIYRLRKELDTLRLK
+94 
-109 YAKSIVFA
+109 
-117 YKNRGSYEYLNFLFS
+117 
-132 ARSFND
+132 
-138 AIKRMTYLKSYR
+138 
-150 QNRETQAVAIAQSR
+150 
-164 AMLTQKVDVL
+164 
-174 NNNKKERVVTLTTQ
+174 
-188 SQQLKVLQ
+188 
-196 EDKKAQ
+196 
-202 DKVVAQLKGQESAIA
+202 VVAQLKGQESAIA

-252 KQKAADDAKKNAAAA
+252 KQKAIDDAKKNAAAA
-267 AAKNNNNTDNSAKNN
+267 TAKNNTNTDNSAKNN
-282 TAANNAAKNNTA
+282 TA
-294 VNTAK
+294 VNSTK

-306 AKSGSRPYS
+306 TKSGSRPYS

-410 LSSASVSVGRVVKA
+410 LSSASVSVGKVVKA
-424 GSAIGRSGKS
+424 GSTIGRSGKS

>member
-1 MTLQRFVFLVLFLM
+1 MTLQRFIFLVVFLI

-66 KVAMREELVKGINNQ
+66 KVAKREELVRGINNQ
-81 INDLDN
+81 INELDN

-94 DIYRLRKELDTLRLK
+94 DIYRLRKELDTLKLK

-117 YKNRGSYEYLNFLFS
+117 YKSRGSYEYLNFLFS
-132 ARSFND
+132 ARNFND
-138 AIKRMTYLKSYR
+138 AIKRMAYLKSYR
-150 QNRETQAVAIAQSR
+150 QNRETQAVAISQSR

-174 NNNKKERVVTLTTQ
+174 NSNKKERMVTLSAQ
-188 SQQLKVLQ
+188 SEQLKVLQ

-202 DKVVAQLKGQESAIA
+202 DKVVAQLKGQESVIA

-239 REIDEAARKEKIA
+239 REIEEAARKDKIA
-252 KQKAADDAKKNAAAA
+252 KQKALDDAKKNAAAA
-267 AAKNNNNTDNSAKNN
+267 NAKNNTSDNAVKNN
-282 TAANNAAKNNTA
+282 TAATNS
-294 VNTAK
+294 AK

-306 AKSGSRPYS
+306 AKAGSRPYS

-330 EQNKGRLPWP
+330 EQNRGRLPWP

-349 FGVSTVPGTKLT
+349 FGVSTVPGTKLK
-361 QKSDGIHIALPEG
+361 QNSDGIHIALPEG
-374 SVVKS
+374 SAVKS

-410 LSSASVSVGRVVKA
+410 LSSASVSVGKEVKA
-424 GSAIGRSGKS
+424 GSMLGRSGKS

-445 NNERGVPLNPDQWLR
+445 NNERGCLLYTSDAADE
-460 PRR
+460 

>member
-1 MTLQRFVFLVLFLM
+1 
-15 TVVGASAQQSREEL
+15 VVASAQQSREEL

-66 KVAMREELVKGINNQ
+66 KVAKREELVRGINNQ
-81 INDLDN
+81 INELDN
-87 TIYLNEM
+87 TIYLNEL
-94 DIYRLRKELDTLRLK
+94 DIYRLRKELDTLKLK

-117 YKNRGSYEYLNFLFS
+117 YKSRGSYEYLNFLFS
-132 ARSFND
+132 ARNFND
-138 AIKRMTYLKSYR
+138 AVKRMAYLKSYR
-150 QNRETQAVAIAQSR
+150 QNRETQAIAIAQSR
-164 AMLTQKVDVL
+164 TMLTQKVDVL
-174 NNNKKERVVTLTTQ
+174 NSNKKERLVTLTAQ
-188 SQQLKVLQ
+188 SEQLKVLQ

-202 DKVVAQLKGQESAIA
+202 DKVVAQLKGQESVIA

-239 REIDEAARKEKIA
+239 REIEEAARKDKIA
-252 KQKAADDAKKNAAAA
+252 KQKAIDDAKKNATAAA
-267 AAKNNNNTDNSAKNN
+267 PKNNTTDNSVKNN
-282 TAANNAAKNNTA
+282 TAASS
-294 VNTAK
+294 AK

-306 AKSGSRPYS
+306 AKAGSRPYS

-330 EQNKGRLPWP
+330 EQNRGRLPWP

-349 FGVSTVPGTKLT
+349 FGVSTVPGTKLK
-361 QKSDGIHIALPEG
+361 QNSDGIHIALPEG
-374 SVVKS
+374 SAVKS

-410 LSSASVSVGRVVKA
+410 LSSASVSVGKEVKA
-424 GSAIGRSGKS
+424 GSMLGRSGKS

>member
-1 MTLQRFVFLVLFLM
+1 MTLQRFIFLVLFLM

-66 KVAMREELVKGINNQ
+66 KVAKREELVRGINNQ
-81 INDLDN
+81 INELDN
-87 TIYLNEM
+87 TIYLNEL
-94 DIYRLRKELDTLRLK
+94 DIYRLRKELDTLKLK

-117 YKNRGSYEYLNFLFS
+117 YKSRGSYEYLNFLFS
-132 ARSFND
+132 ARNFND
-138 AIKRMTYLKSYR
+138 AVKRMAYLKSYR
-150 QNRETQAVAIAQSR
+150 QNRETQAIAIAQSR
-164 AMLTQKVDVL
+164 TMLTQKVDVL
-174 NNNKKERVVTLTTQ
+174 NSNKKERMVTLTAQ
-188 SQQLKVLQ
+188 SEQLKVLQ

-202 DKVVAQLKGQESAIA
+202 DKVVAQLKGQESVIA

-239 REIDEAARKEKIA
+239 REIEEAARKDRIA
-252 KQKAADDAKKNAAAA
+252 KQKAIDDAKKNAATVAP
-267 AAKNNNNTDNSAKNN
+267 KNNTTDNSVKNN
-282 TAANNAAKNNTA
+282 TAASS
-294 VNTAK
+294 AK

-306 AKSGSRPYS
+306 AKAGSRPYS

-322 GRETSMHF
+322 GRETSMQF
-330 EQNKGRLPWP
+330 EQNRGRLPWP

-349 FGVSTVPGTKLT
+349 FGVSTVPGTKLK
-361 QKSDGIHIALPEG
+361 QNSDGIHIALPEG
-374 SVVKS
+374 SAVKS

-410 LSSASVSVGRVVKA
+410 LSSASVSVGKEVKA
-424 GSAIGRSGKS
+424 GSMLGRSGKS

>member
-66 KVAMREELVKGINNQ
+66 KVAKREELVRSINNQ
-81 INDLDN
+81 INELDN

-94 DIYRLRKELDTLRLK
+94 DIYRLRKELDTLKLK

-117 YKNRGSYEYLNFLFS
+117 YKSRGSYEYLNFLFS
-132 ARSFND
+132 ARNFND
-138 AIKRMTYLKSYR
+138 AIKRMAYLKSYR
-150 QNRETQAVAIAQSR
+150 QNRETQAIAIAQSR

-174 NNNKKERVVTLTTQ
+174 NSNKKERMVTLTAQ
-188 SQQLKVLQ
+188 SEQLKVLQ

-217 KQIKDKEKQR
+217 KQIKEKEKQR

-239 REIDEAARKEKIA
+239 REIDEAARKDRIA
-252 KQKAADDAKKNAAAA
+252 KQKAIDDAKKNAAASA
-267 AAKNNNNTDNSAKNN
+267 SKNNNND
-282 TAANNAAKNNTA
+282 NAAKNSTA
-294 VNTAK
+294 VNSAK

-306 AKSGSRPYS
+306 AKAGSRPYS

-374 SVVKS
+374 SAVKS

-410 LSSASVSVGRVVKA
+410 LSSASVSVGREVKA
-424 GSAIGRSGKS
+424 GSTLGRSGKS

>member
-1 MTLQRFVFLVLFLM
+1 MPLQRFVFLVLFLM
-15 TVVGASAQQSREEL
+15 TVAGASAQQSREEL

-66 KVAMREELVKGINNQ
+66 KVAKREELVRGINNQ
-81 INDLDN
+81 INELDN
-87 TIYLNEM
+87 TIYLNEL
-94 DIYRLRKELDTLRLK
+94 DIYRLRKELDTLKLK

-117 YKNRGSYEYLNFLFS
+117 YKSRGSYEYLNFLFS
-132 ARSFND
+132 ARNFND
-138 AIKRMTYLKSYR
+138 AVKRMAYLKSYR

-164 AMLTQKVDVL
+164 TMLTQKVDVL
-174 NNNKKERVVTLTTQ
+174 NSNKKERMVTLTAQ
-188 SQQLKVLQ
+188 SEQLKVLQ

-202 DKVVAQLKGQESAIA
+202 DKVVAQLKGQESVIA

-239 REIDEAARKEKIA
+239 REIDEAARKDRIA
-252 KQKAADDAKKNAAAA
+252 KQKAIDDAKKNAAASASKNNSTDNTVKNNA
-267 AAKNNNNTDNSAKNN
+267 AANSAKND
-282 TAANNAAKNNTA
+282 
-294 VNTAK
+294 
-299 NNEPIVL
+299 EPIVL
-306 AKSGSRPYS
+306 AKAGSRPYS

-349 FGVSTVPGTKLT
+349 FGVSTVPGTKLK
-361 QKSDGIHIALPEG
+361 QNSDGIHIALPEG
-374 SVVKS
+374 SAVKS

-410 LSSASVSVGRVVKA
+410 LSSASVSVGKEVKA
-424 GSAIGRSGKS
+424 GSMLGRSGKS

>member
-15 TVVGASAQQSREEL
+15 TVVSASAQQSREEL

-150 QNRETQAVAIAQSR
+150 QNRETQAIAIAQSR

-174 NNNKKERVVTLTTQ
+174 NTNKKERVVTLTAQ

-252 KQKAADDAKKNAAAA
+252 KQKAIDDAKKNAAAA
-267 AAKNNNNTDNSAKNN
+267 TAKNNTNTDNSAKNN
-282 TAANNAAKNNTA
+282 TA
-294 VNTAK
+294 VNSAK

-306 AKSGSRPYS
+306 TKSGSRPYS

-410 LSSASVSVGRVVKA
+410 LSSASVSVGKVVKA

>member
-29 QKKEQELKKELS
+29 QKKELELKKELS

-66 KVAMREELVKGINNQ
+66 KVAKREELVRGINKQ
-81 INDLDN
+81 INELDN

-94 DIYRLRKELDTLRLK
+94 DIYRLRKELDTLKLK

-117 YKNRGSYEYLNFLFS
+117 YKSRGSYEYLNFLFS
-132 ARSFND
+132 ARNFND
-138 AIKRMTYLKSYR
+138 AIKRMAYLKSYR
-150 QNRETQAVAIAQSR
+150 QNRETQAIAIAQSR
-164 AMLTQKVDVL
+164 NMLTQKVDVL
-174 NNNKKERVVTLTTQ
+174 NSNKKERMVTLTAQ
-188 SQQLKVLQ
+188 SEQLKVLQ

-239 REIDEAARKEKIA
+239 REIEEAARKDRIA
-252 KQKAADDAKKNAAAA
+252 KQKAIDDAKKNAAAVA
-267 AAKNNNNTDNSAKNN
+267 SKNNSTDNSAKNN
-282 TAANNAAKNNTA
+282 TAVNSGKND
-294 VNTAK
+294 
-299 NNEPIVL
+299 EPIVL
-306 AKSGSRPYS
+306 AKAGSRPYS

-349 FGVSTVPGTKLT
+349 YGVSTVPGTKLT

-410 LSSASVSVGRVVKA
+410 LSSASVSVGREVKA
-424 GSAIGRSGKS
+424 GSTLGRSGKS

>member
-1 MTLQRFVFLVLFLM
+1 MTLQRFIFLVAFLI
-15 TVVGASAQQSREEL
+15 TVTGATAQQSREEL

-66 KVAMREELVKGINNQ
+66 KVAKREELVRGINNQ
-81 INDLDN
+81 INELDN
-87 TIYLNEM
+87 TIHLNEM
-94 DIYRLRKELDTLRLK
+94 DIYRLRKELDTLKLK

-117 YKNRGSYEYLNFLFS
+117 YKSRGSYEYLNFLFS
-132 ARSFND
+132 ARNFND
-138 AIKRMTYLKSYR
+138 AIKRMAYLKSYR
-150 QNRETQAVAIAQSR
+150 QNRETQAIAISQSR
-164 AMLTQKVDVL
+164 TMLTQKVDVL
-174 NNNKKERVVTLTTQ
+174 NSNKKERMVTLTAQ
-188 SQQLKVLQ
+188 SEQLKVLQ

-202 DKVVAQLKGQESAIA
+202 DKVVAQLKGQESVIA

-239 REIDEAARKEKIA
+239 REIDEAARKDKIA
-252 KQKAADDAKKNAAAA
+252 KQKAIDDAKKNAAAA
-267 AAKNNNNTDNSAKNN
+267 TAKNN
-282 TAANNAAKNNTA
+282 TSDNSVKNNTA
-294 VNTAK
+294 VNAAK

-306 AKSGSRPYS
+306 AKAGSRPYS

-349 FGVSTVPGTKLT
+349 FGVSTVPGTKLK
-361 QKSDGIHIALPEG
+361 QNSDGIHIALPEG
-374 SVVKS
+374 SAVKS

-410 LSSASVSVGRVVKA
+410 LSSASVSVGREVKA
-424 GSAIGRSGKS
+424 GSMLGRSGKS

>member
-1 MTLQRFVFLVLFLM
+1 M

-66 KVAMREELVKGINNQ
+66 KVAKREELVRGINNQ
-81 INDLDN
+81 INELDN
-87 TIYLNEM
+87 TIYLNEL
-94 DIYRLRKELDTLRLK
+94 DIYRLRKELDTLKLK

-117 YKNRGSYEYLNFLFS
+117 YKSRGSYEYLNFLFS
-132 ARSFND
+132 ARNFND
-138 AIKRMTYLKSYR
+138 AVKRMAYLKSYR
-150 QNRETQAVAIAQSR
+150 QNRETQAIAIAQSR
-164 AMLTQKVDVL
+164 TMLTQKVDVL
-174 NNNKKERVVTLTTQ
+174 NSNKKERLVTLTAQ
-188 SQQLKVLQ
+188 SEQLKVLQ

-202 DKVVAQLKGQESAIA
+202 DKVVAQLKGQESVIA

-239 REIDEAARKEKIA
+239 REIEEAARKDRIA
-252 KQKAADDAKKNAAAA
+252 KQKAIDDAKKNAAAVA
-267 AAKNNNNTDNSAKNN
+267 PKNNTTDNSVKNN
-282 TAANNAAKNNTA
+282 TAASS
-294 VNTAK
+294 AK

-306 AKSGSRPYS
+306 AKAGSRPYS

-330 EQNKGRLPWP
+330 EQNRGRLPWP

-349 FGVSTVPGTKLT
+349 FGVSTVPGTKLK
-361 QKSDGIHIALPEG
+361 QNSDGIHIALPEG
-374 SVVKS
+374 SAVKS

-410 LSSASVSVGRVVKA
+410 LSSASVSVGKEVKA
-424 GSAIGRSGKS
+424 GSMLGRSGKS